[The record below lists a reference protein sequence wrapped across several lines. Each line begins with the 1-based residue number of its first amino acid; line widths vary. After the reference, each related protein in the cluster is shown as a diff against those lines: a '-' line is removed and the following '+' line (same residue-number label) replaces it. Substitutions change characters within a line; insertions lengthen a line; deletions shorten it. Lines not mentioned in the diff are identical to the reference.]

1 MHKDRLC
8 KDTHE
13 LITVRMWVCSKEGYR
28 SKKNIERIDRVHG
41 PRGQIRE
48 GCQAA
53 MKINFDKKKMLW
65 VVTEFENHHC
75 HKLLSGKHS
84 QFLRSHRCVDDC
96 DIAQVQSLGS
106 VGVKTSQVMDHLLDQ
121 SGSYSAVGHT
131 RKDLQN
137 RLDTILRYI
146 GDVMSFD
153 TTYRTNSYNRP
164 LVIFVGVNNN
174 TKTTVFGFGLLV
186 DEIVNTYT

>member
-13 LITVRMWVCSKEGYR
+13 LITVHMWVCSKEGYR

-84 QFLRSHRCVDDC
+84 QFLRSHRYVDDC

-137 RLDTILRYI
+137 RLDTILSTVFFEDGSMGNLFWADEISRCDYRYF

-153 TTYRTNSYNRP
+153 TMYRTNSYNRP
-164 LVIFVGVNNN
+164 LVIFV
-174 TKTTVFGFGLLV
+174 
-186 DEIVNTYT
+186 

>member
-1 MHKDRLC
+1 
-8 KDTHE
+8 
-13 LITVRMWVCSKEGYR
+13 MWVCSKEGYR

-84 QFLRSHRCVDDC
+84 QFLRSHRYVDDC

-137 RLDTILRYI
+137 RLDTILR
-146 GDVMSFD
+146 SASC
-153 TTYRTNSYNRP
+153 NSNVDSILSYMIAKSEMDP
-164 LVIFVGVNNN
+164 
-174 TKTTVFGFGLLV
+174 GFFFQYSIL
-186 DEIVNTYT
+186 